1 VSIAVPSEGASSPLV
16 GVLAQAGAVFASRD
30 DRRIVVHYGSPAGEL
45 AVCVSA
51 VGLVERSDLSKLVV
65 EAPAPQLGHLTER
78 LAGGTLATGGALHA
92 AGAWWCAAAPE
103 RMVVLCEP
111 HLASRLRARLRDH
124 AVHYAA
130 LSVEDHSDDWTA
142 IELVGRA
149 TTQLLR
155 ALGAYGDAGDPRQ
168 VPPFAAAML
177 GGCDVHWLLESD
189 RRALLLVPECSAAS
203 VWQTIEQAGRPLDV
217 SCVGL
222 EAASRYALL
231 ERAGRRAALHG

>member
-1 VSIAVPSEGASSPLV
+1 M
-16 GVLAQAGAVFASRD
+16 
-30 DRRIVVHYGSPAGEL
+30 
-45 AVCVSA
+45 SA
-51 VGLVERSDLSKLVV
+51 VGLVDRSDLSKLVV
-65 EAPAPQLGHLTER
+65 EAPPSQLGHLTER

-130 LSVEDHSDDWTA
+130 LSVEDHSEDWTA

-155 ALGAYGDAGDPRQ
+155 SLGAYGAAGDPRS
-168 VPPFAAAML
+168 VSPFT
-177 GGCDVHWLLESD
+177 
-189 RRALLLVPECSAAS
+189 AAS
-203 VWQTIEQAGRPLDV
+203 ARRLRRPL
-217 SCVGL
+217 
-222 EAASRYALL
+222 AARV
-231 ERAGRRAALHG
+231 

>member
-1 VSIAVPSEGASSPLV
+1 VSIAVPSEGASSPFA
-16 GVLAQAGAVFASRD
+16 GVLAQAGAVFASRG

-51 VGLVERSDLSKLVV
+51 VGLVDRSDLSKLVV
-65 EAPAPQLGHLTER
+65 EAPPLQLGHLTER
-78 LAGGTLATGGALHA
+78 LAGGKLATGGAMHA

-111 HLASRLRARLRDH
+111 HLATRLRARLRDH

-130 LSVEDHSDDWTA
+130 LTVEDHSEDWTA

-149 TTQLLR
+149 TPKLLR
-155 ALGAYGDAGDPRQ
+155 ALGVYGESGDPRQ
-168 VPPFAAAML
+168 VPPFTATTLA
-177 GGCDVHWLLESD
+177 GCDVHWLLESD
-189 RRALLLVPECSAAS
+189 HRALLLVPECSA
-203 VWQTIEQAGRPLDV
+203 VTMWQTIEQAGRPLGL

-231 ERAGRRAALHG
+231 ERAGRRTTL